1 MRTHVSLFALFSA
14 FMAFSAPASA
24 QGTPAPQ
31 EGLNV
36 GMLRCTVDPTVGM
49 IVGSTSRMR
58 CQFQPADRSAPGS
71 FRGRITKVG
80 LSLGITSRTEVRW
93 LVFAIGKIAPRAI
106 AGNYAGVSASAS
118 AGAGLGA
125 NVLVGGRN
133 NSVSLQ
139 PVSVQAQTGLN
150 IAIGISGL
158 NLRYLGR

>member
-1 MRTHVSLFALFSA
+1 MADHSVVVAGAGPTGLMLAGELALA
-14 FMAFSAPASA
+14 
-24 QGTPAPQ
+24 G
-31 EGLNV
+31 
-36 GMLRCTVDPTVGM
+36 VDVVVLERRPN
-49 IVGSTSRMR
+49 
-58 CQFQPADRSAPGS
+58 QQ
-71 FRGRITKVG
+71 
-80 LSLGITSRTEVRW
+80 LSGARALGITSRTEVRW

>member
-1 MRTHVSLFALFSA
+1 MRTHVSVFAFCSA
-14 FMAFSAPASA
+14 FMAFAAPAMA
-24 QGTPAPQ
+24 QGGPTPQ

-36 GMLRCTVDPTVGM
+36 GLLRCTVNPTVGM

-58 CQFQPADRSAPGS
+58 CQFQPVNRSAPGS

-80 LSLGITSRTEVRW
+80 LSVGITSRTEVRW
-93 LVFAIGKIAPRAI
+93 LVFAVGKIRPRAI
-106 AGNYAGVSASAS
+106 AGNYVGVSASAS
-118 AGAGLGA
+118 AGGGLGA
-125 NVLVGGRN
+125 NVLVGGLN
-133 NSVSLQ
+133 SSVSLQ

>member
-1 MRTHVSLFALFSA
+1 MRPHVPVFAFFSA
-14 FMAFSAPASA
+14 FMAFAAPAMA
-24 QGTPAPQ
+24 QGGLTPQ

-36 GMLRCTVDPTVGM
+36 GLLRCTVDPTVGM
-49 IVGSTSRMR
+49 IVGATSRMR
-58 CQFQPADRSAPGS
+58 CQFQPADRSARGS

-93 LVFAIGKIAPRAI
+93 LVFAVGKVRPRAI

-118 AGAGLGA
+118 AGVGLGA
-125 NVLVGGRN
+125 NVLVGGLN

-139 PVSVQAQTGLN
+139 PASVQAQTGLN

-158 NLRYLGR
+158 NLRYLEN